1 MVLTAI
7 SMISWG
13 AEIDGGDCDD
23 WLMWW
28 WCTPYWFKLRQK
40 TDIFYVDE
48 DADVGDY
55 DGDIVHQVDGD
66 EKLDPVRLAFL
77 PLHAL
82 YTLDSAPTLQSCIWY
97 NVAVDLEGVSA
108 NICGVWD
115 KDDDNGDSN
124 IRGDDD
130 DDDSDD
136 GFKMSDGDDSDD
148 GSKWSIL
155 TGGGFFPGRRAR
167 FCEREIGQFKA
178 FSSLF
183 WFEKDTLPIQE
194 RLHHFNHF
202 KVKMWKFKTIF
213 WWHKVILIEGSLST
227 AIWSKSP
234 GIWVNVRIHTEYPGL
249 FLN

>member
-1 MVLTAI
+1 MQINAISMVLTAI
-7 SMISWG
+7 SMISWW
-13 AEIDGGDCDD
+13 AEIDRGDCDD
-23 WLMWW
+23 WLMW

-97 NVAVDLEGVSA
+97 NVAVDMEGVSA

-148 GSKWSIL
+148 GSKWTMTMTVMMVPNDRYSQEVASFQ
-155 TGGGFFPGRRAR
+155 GGVLDSVNGKLVNSKPF
-167 FCEREIGQFKA
+167 
-178 FSSLF
+178 
-183 WFEKDTLPIQE
+183 
-194 RLHHFNHF
+194 LHSFGL
-202 KVKMWKFKTIF
+202 K
-213 WWHKVILIEGSLST
+213 
-227 AIWSKSP
+227 
-234 GIWVNVRIHTEYPGL
+234 RIHRRFKSGYITLIILKWKCENSRQFFDGTKW
-249 FLN
+249 FW

>member
-1 MVLTAI
+1 MQINAISMVLTAI
-7 SMISWG
+7 SMISWW
-13 AEIDGGDCDD
+13 AEIDRGDCDD
-23 WLMWW
+23 WLMW

-48 DADVGDY
+48 DADVCDY

-66 EKLDPVRLAFL
+66 EKLDPVRLSFL

-82 YTLDSAPTLQSCIWY
+82 HTLHSAPTLQSCIWY
-97 NVAVDLEGVSA
+97 NVAVELEGVSA

-148 GSKWSIL
+148 GSKWTMTMTVMMVQNDRYSQEVASFQ
-155 TGGGFFPGRRAR
+155 GGVLDSVNGKLVNSKPF
-167 FCEREIGQFKA
+167 
-178 FSSLF
+178 
-183 WFEKDTLPIQE
+183 
-194 RLHHFNHF
+194 LHCFGL
-202 KVKMWKFKTIF
+202 K
-213 WWHKVILIEGSLST
+213 
-227 AIWSKSP
+227 
-234 GIWVNVRIHTEYPGL
+234 RIHCRFKSGY
-249 FLN
+249 FI